1 MKNIFN
7 ILGFQLSWWA
17 CVLGVKNGL
26 PYLGPACMLL
36 FLGIHFIYLKS
47 NILELKLVLIFAV
60 LGTLVDTGIAILGI
74 LSYNGLYA
82 QNIILAPLWI
92 TAMWGGFCATVNH
105 SLSWLKEKLVSSFI
119 LGAIFG
125 PLSYIA
131 GEKFHAI
138 TFHSSLISICIALAI
153 IWGLSMSFIFFVN
166 KRIGF

>member
-26 PYLGPACMLL
+26 PYIGPVCMLL
-36 FLGIHFIYLKS
+36 FLGIHFLYLKS
-47 NILELKLVLIFAV
+47 NFLELRLVVIFTI
-60 LGTLVDTGIAILGI
+60 LGTLVDTSLAISGL

-82 QNIILAPLWI
+82 HNIVLAPLWI
-92 TAMWGGFCATVNH
+92 TAMWAGFCATVNH
-105 SLSWLKEKLVSSFI
+105 SLSWLKEKWVSSFM

-131 GEKFHAI
+131 GEKFDAI
-138 TFHSSLISICIALAI
+138 TFHSSLMSICIALAI
-153 IWGLSMSFIFFVN
+153 IWGIIILFIFFVN
-166 KRIGF
+166 KRIGL

>member
-17 CVLGVKNGL
+17 CVLGVKSGL
-26 PYLGPACMLL
+26 PYLGPVCMLL
-36 FLGIHFIYLKS
+36 FLGVHFIYLKS
-47 NILELKLVLIFAV
+47 NSLELKLVVTFAV
-60 LGTLVDTGIAILGI
+60 LGTLVDTGLAISGI

-105 SLSWLKEKLVSSFI
+105 SLSWLKERWISSFI

-131 GEKFHAI
+131 GEKFDAI
-138 TFHSSLISICIALAI
+138 TFHSSLTVTCIALAI
-153 IWGLSMSFIFFVN
+153 IWGISMSSIFLVN
-166 KRIGF
+166 KRIGL

>member
-47 NILELKLVLIFAV
+47 NILELKLIISFAV
-60 LGTLVDTGIAILGI
+60 LGTLVDTGIAISGM

-105 SLSWLKEKLVSSFI
+105 SLSWLKEKWVPSFI

-138 TFHSSLISICIALAI
+138 TFHSSLMSICIALAI

>member
-26 PYLGPACMLL
+26 PYIGPVFMLL
-36 FLGIHFIYLKS
+36 FLGIHFLYLKS
-47 NILELKLVLIFAV
+47 NFLELRLVVIFTI
-60 LGTLVDTGIAILGI
+60 LGTLVDTGLAISGL

-82 QNIILAPLWI
+82 HNIVLAPLWI
-92 TAMWGGFCATVNH
+92 TAMWAGFCATVNH
-105 SLSWLKEKLVSSFI
+105 SLSWLKERWVSSFA

-131 GEKFHAI
+131 GEKFDAI
-138 TFHSSLISICIALAI
+138 IFHSSLMSICIVLAFV
-153 IWGLSMSFIFFVN
+153 WGSSIFLIFLVN
-166 KRIGF
+166 KRIGC

>member
-1 MKNIFN
+1 M
-7 ILGFQLSWWA
+7 
-17 CVLGVKNGL
+17 
-26 PYLGPACMLL
+26 
-36 FLGIHFIYLKS
+36 
-47 NILELKLVLIFAV
+47 
-60 LGTLVDTGIAILGI
+60 VDTGIAISGL

-105 SLSWLKEKLVSSFI
+105 SLSWLKERWVSSFI

-131 GEKFHAI
+131 GEKFDAI

-166 KRIGF
+166 KIIFS

>member
-47 NILELKLVLIFAV
+47 NILELKLIIPFAV
-60 LGTLVDTGIAILGI
+60 LGTLVDTGIAISGL

-105 SLSWLKEKLVSSFI
+105 SLSWLKEKWVSSFI

-131 GEKFHAI
+131 GEKFDAI
-138 TFHSSLISICIALAI
+138 TFHSSLVSICIALAI

>member
-17 CVLGVKNGL
+17 CVLGVKSGL
-26 PYLGPACMLL
+26 PYLGPVCMLL
-36 FLGIHFIYLKS
+36 FLGVHFIYLKS
-47 NILELKLVLIFAV
+47 NSLELKLVVTFAV
-60 LGTLVDTGIAILGI
+60 LGTLLDTGLAISGI

-82 QNIILAPLWI
+82 QNVILAPLWI

-105 SLSWLKEKLVSSFI
+105 SLSWLKERWISSFI

-131 GEKFHAI
+131 GEKFDAI
-138 TFHSSLISICIALAI
+138 TFHSSLTVTCIALAI
-153 IWGLSMSFIFFVN
+153 IWGISMSSIFLVN
-166 KRIGF
+166 KRIGL

>member
-17 CVLGVKNGL
+17 CVLGVKSGL
-26 PYLGPACMLL
+26 PYLGPVCMLL
-36 FLGIHFIYLKS
+36 FLGVHFIYLKS
-47 NILELKLVLIFAV
+47 NSLELKLVVTFAV
-60 LGTLVDTGIAILGI
+60 LGTLVDTGLAISGI

-82 QNIILAPLWI
+82 QNVILAPLWI

-105 SLSWLKEKLVSSFI
+105 SLSWLKERWISSFI

-131 GEKFHAI
+131 GEKFDAI
-138 TFHSSLISICIALAI
+138 TFHSSLTVTCIALAI
-153 IWGLSMSFIFFVN
+153 IWGISMSSIFLVN
-166 KRIGF
+166 KRIGL

>member
-47 NILELKLVLIFAV
+47 NILELKLIIPFAV
-60 LGTLVDTGIAILGI
+60 LGTLVDTGIAISGM

-131 GEKFHAI
+131 GEKFDAI
-138 TFHSSLISICIALAI
+138 TFHSSLISICIVLAI

>member
-17 CVLGVKNGL
+17 CVLGVKNEL

-47 NILELKLVLIFAV
+47 NLLELKLVVAFAV
-60 LGTLVDTGIAILGI
+60 FGTLVDTGIAISGL

-105 SLSWLKEKLVSSFI
+105 SLSWLKEKWVSSFM

-131 GEKFHAI
+131 GEKFDAI
-138 TFHSSLISICIALAI
+138 TFHSSLMSICIALAI
-153 IWGLSMSFIFFVN
+153 IWGIIILFIFFVN
-166 KRIGF
+166 KRIGL